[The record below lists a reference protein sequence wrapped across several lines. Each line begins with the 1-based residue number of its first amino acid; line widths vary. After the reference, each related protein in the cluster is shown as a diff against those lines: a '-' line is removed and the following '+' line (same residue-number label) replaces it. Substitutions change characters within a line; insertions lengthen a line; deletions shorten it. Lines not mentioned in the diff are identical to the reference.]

1 MKIKAL
7 MKRKIRGTKISS
19 MTNDRYKKV
28 CKTELKDKIT
38 SIKKVYSDSM
48 SDAGKY
54 FVR

>member
-19 MTNDRYKKV
+19 MTNDRYKMI
-28 CKTELKDKIT
+28 CETELKDRINN
-38 SIKKVYSDSM
+38 IKKVYSDSM
-48 SDAGKY
+48 SEAGKY